1 VRKASRSD
9 RPAIAKFIEDAYGA
23 RAQYKATPRWTW
35 QFIDNPF
42 GPGGGDE
49 VPVWVAVDGNRV
61 VGQVAVQNGLLQ
73 VDGETVEAGWA
84 VDIMILPS
92 HRGAGLGHRLHDAVV
107 SDVDIVHHG
116 VVQAMP

>member
-1 VRKASRSD
+1 MDDPRLRGKAQIDPFEEGPIAIVVRKASRSD

-49 VPVWVAVDGNRV
+49 VPVWVAVDGDRV

-73 VDGETVEAGWA
+73 VEGETFEAGWA
-84 VDIMILPS
+84 VDIMILPAT
-92 HRGAGLGHRLHDAVV
+92 GGQV
-107 SDVDIVHHG
+107 
-116 VVQAMP
+116 